1 MGKIKFHEN
10 KTLKLENV
18 LKNRV
23 LLEEGE
29 FDLHLAI
36 NQMQSYIRTK
46 GAQQIGPLIQYTR
59 TFLNENQEL
68 DMELI
73 MMLQCNHYIHNVEP
87 PYSMES
93 VIRVPDAMYCRYTGP
108 ESTLKYAYDKI
119 NLEAFENDIKL
130 KDYNYTIFVSSN
142 EEEGTIVADVFVP
155 KDEQA

>member
-73 MMLQCNHYIHNVEP
+73 MMLQCSHYIHNVEP